1 MKSKYDRIS
10 EFVEFVE
17 LIKTRIR
24 FRYMYAFNCVPL
36 QSTWVYPRFL
46 VVFAMFFFEVF
57 GAEFLFFFA
66 LCLVCIILL
75 VSLDYPFLIAPSVR
89 G

>member
-57 GAEFLFFFA
+57 GAELFFFRPVSCVHNFA
-66 LCLVCIILL
+66 CI
-75 VSLDYPFLIAPSVR
+75 S
-89 G
+89 